1 MKLSLPNKV
10 IGLSIAV
17 LLIALL
23 GAANANAQASS
34 NWLINQAK
42 KKFDTNQDGIL
53 QKAEVTGR
61 LKDSFDLFDKDSDGQ
76 LDQDEMLALA
86 NQFGGSI
93 ANRLK
98 NQKKAFQK
106 NIPVPKSLRRKTN
119 IAYRKGGSK
128 NWKLDIVWPK
138 AKPES
143 PLPAIVFVH
152 GGGWTTGD
160 KGDKLWRNMPIAYA
174 QKGYVCISVNYRLT
188 GEAPLPAC
196 ISDCKNAVRWL
207 RANAE
212 KYHVDPD
219 RIGAFGI
226 SAGGHLVAMLA
237 LATAEANL
245 EGAGPYQEYS
255 SAVSAVCCI
264 AAPANFLKWFG
275 EEIDITKISP
285 KLVRFFGENDVNK
298 IRDMATKVSPI
309 AWVKPDTDPSVP
321 LLIIH
326 GTNDLT
332 VPVFQGDSFAKAL
345 EEAKF
350 DVKYLKFDGG
360 HGAFHQHQKETLPAV
375 EKFFARTLK
384 ETKPKQTAKINSDF
398 KKD

>member
-1 MKLSLPNKV
+1 MKLSLVNKA
-10 IGLSIAV
+10 IGLFVSVAV
-17 LLIALL
+17 LLVAFI
-23 GAANANAQASS
+23 GAADANAQATS

-42 KKFDTNQDGIL
+42 KKFDANQDGIL
-53 QKAEVTGR
+53 QKAEVSGR
-61 LKDSFDLFDKDSDGQ
+61 LKDHFERFDKNSDGQ

-86 NQFGGSI
+86 NQFGESI
-93 ANRLK
+93 ANRFR
-98 NQKKAFQK
+98 NQKKSFQK
-106 NIPVPKSLRRKTN
+106 NIPVPKTLKRKTD

-128 NWKLDIVWPK
+128 SWKLDIVWPK

-152 GGGWTTGD
+152 GGGWTAGD
-160 KGDKLWRNMPIAYA
+160 KGGKLWRNMPIAYA
-174 QKGYVCISVNYRLT
+174 DKGYVCLSINYRLT

-196 ISDCKNAVRWL
+196 VSDCKNAVRWL

-237 LATAEANL
+237 LAGAEADL
-245 EGAGPYQEYS
+245 EGAGPYQEFS
-255 SAVSAVCCI
+255 SAVNAACCV
-264 AAPANFLKWFG
+264 AAPTNFPKWFG
-275 EEIDITKISP
+275 EEIDITKIGP
-285 KLVRFFGENDVNK
+285 KLIGFFGESDVNK
-298 IRDMATKVSPI
+298 IRELATKTSPI
-309 AWVKPDTDPSVP
+309 TWVKPDTDPSVP
-321 LLIIH
+321 FLIIH

-332 VPVFQGDSFAKAL
+332 VPVFQGDRFAKAL

-350 DVKYLKFDGG
+350 DVTYLKFDGG
-360 HGAFHQHQKETLPAV
+360 HGAFHQHQEETFPAV

-384 ETKPKQTAKINSDF
+384 DGQPKTV
-398 KKD
+398 KD